1 MDGLHAQP
9 GTAALGISTLG
20 FGPGDP
26 SLAHRVDEYIELD
39 ELHAGARGYATLA
52 AALTRKGKPSGVWV
66 THQKMRRAEKQPA
79 AQAQASYQRTTR
91 DWQASGPN
99 KQRKWARA

>member
-1 MDGLHAQP
+1 VDRFVSYSGASVEAPNFAAAWFTPPDLAAAAIDALDSEPTHWLFCTNGS
-9 GTAALGISTLG
+9 GTAALGIPTLG

-52 AALTRKGKPSGVWV
+52 ADLT
-66 THQKMRRAEKQPA
+66 
-79 AQAQASYQRTTR
+79 AQ
-91 DWQASGPN
+91 
-99 KQRKWARA
+99 